1 MPVQALQ
8 SLFLTFMLASLG
20 WAFAWLVHGLFV
32 NIRRTRTDKYL
43 AEAHGKVLDRLAA
56 TPELLAYMEG
66 PAGRRFF
73 EALTAEVRDVTSRI
87 MDALQFG
94 VILSLLG
101 SSLLTI
107 RSLEGQEPLRRTLL
121 YLGVPTTAVGVGFL
135 LSAAVFHFLSKSKR
149 LTDAHP
155 LS

>member
-8 SLFLTFMLASLG
+8 SLFLTFMLAALG
-20 WAFAWLVHGLFV
+20 WAFAWLMRGLFV
-32 NIRRTRTDKYL
+32 NIRQTRTAKHL

-56 TPELLAYMEG
+56 TPELLAYIEG
-66 PAGRRFF
+66 PAGRRVF
-73 EALTAEVRDVTSRI
+73 EAFTAEVRDVRSRI

-101 SSLLTI
+101 TSLLTI
-107 RSLEGQEPLRRTLL
+107 RLLEDQEPLRRTLL
-121 YLGVPTTAVGVGFL
+121 YLSVPTTAVGVGFL
-135 LSAAVFHFLSKSKR
+135 ISAAVFYVLSKSR
-149 LTDAHP
+149 LSDANP